1 MFTLKR
7 WKVFLFFIGMLPIPA
22 HADIEAV
29 SAVIKGSVSNVQ
41 TELTKLQDM
50 KAAVDDL
57 QSSVMQGFN
66 GVKDKVNE
74 IQDVVQNPVGLAPTN
89 LLQGMHGISDGSE
102 TEDVAIEEVKATYN
116 RVYGVDNTITVA
128 RQKAAQINKIQGD
141 SAARLFARS
150 LILRQ
155 ELAEEENPD
164 FKLDTIEDALKASA
178 SMMIQS
184 SRRWNKILEMQAYIN
199 EYKNSVVIQNFVIDK
214 EDLEHE

>member
-7 WKVFLFFIGMLPIPA
+7 VALFLFFAGIFPMPA
-22 HADIEAV
+22 HADIEAI

-66 GVKDKVNE
+66 NVMDKVDE
-74 IQDVVQNPVGLAPTN
+74 IQDVAQNPAGLAPTN
-89 LLQGMHGISDGSE
+89 LLQGLQGGSDGSQ
-102 TEDVAIEEVKATYN
+102 TEDAAMEDVKKTYN

-128 RQKAAQINKIQGD
+128 RQKAAQINKLQGD

-155 ELAEEENPD
+155 ELADEENPD
-164 FKLDTIEDALKASA
+164 YKLDTIEDALKASA
-178 SMMIQS
+178 AMMLRS

-214 EDLEHE
+214 KDLEDE

>member
-7 WKVFLFFIGMLPIPA
+7 WKVFLFFIVMLPIPA

-214 EDLEHE
+214 EDLENE